1 MCVQNHVTV
10 SCLHTVETEKKPE
23 QEVIWMMAVNTYQMF
38 QFSEL
43 VGYLSQTLV
52 NYLILVPFILCDYNY
67 IIFLFT
73 FFLPKPLKR
82 PSLLSFKFF

>member
-52 NYLILVPFILCDYNY
+52 YLFD
-67 IIFLFT
+67 FST
-73 FFLPKPLKR
+73 FYFM
-82 PSLLSFKFF
+82 